1 LILTTGNAGAFKSKK
16 DLNMLVRLLY
26 VSQPIGPI
34 TTTVT
39 TSILEKSSSYN
50 KAKNITGVLCQGS
63 GLWMQ
68 VLEGERHQVNVLY
81 SRIMASRHHHH
92 IELLSMEEIT
102 HRRFGQWSMALVH
115 LSKDDP
121 MVKMA
126 HPEFDPYT
134 ATSKEAMSL
143 LAELIK
149 TSSPIVAME
158 S

>member
-1 LILTTGNAGAFKSKK
+1 
-16 DLNMLVRLLY
+16 MLVRLLY
-26 VSQPIGPI
+26 VSQPVGPI

-39 TSILEKSSSYN
+39 TSILEKSSIYN
-50 KAKNITGVLCQGS
+50 KAENITGVLCQGS

-102 HRRFGQWSMALVH
+102 HRQFGQWSMALVH

-121 MVKMA
+121 ILQMA

-143 LAELIK
+143 LEELIK
-149 TSSPIVAME
+149 TSYPIATTE

>member
-1 LILTTGNAGAFKSKK
+1 
-16 DLNMLVRLLY
+16 MLVRLLY
-26 VSQPIGPI
+26 VSQSVGPM

-39 TSILEKSSSYN
+39 TSILEKSSIHN
-50 KAKNITGVLCQGS
+50 KRENITGILCQGS

-68 VLEGERHQVNVLY
+68 ALEGERHQVNVLY

-92 IELLSMEEIT
+92 VELLSMEEIT
-102 HRRFGQWSMALVH
+102 HRQFGQWSMALVH

-121 MVKMA
+121 MVRMA

-143 LAELIK
+143 LDELI
-149 TSSPIVAME
+149 TSSSPIVATK
-158 S
+158 

>member
-1 LILTTGNAGAFKSKK
+1 
-16 DLNMLVRLLY
+16 MLVRLLY
-26 VSQPIGPI
+26 VSQPVGPI

-39 TSILEKSSSYN
+39 TSILEKSSIYN
-50 KAKNITGVLCQGS
+50 KVENITGVLCQGS

-102 HRRFGQWSMALVH
+102 HRQFGQWSMALVH

-121 MVKMA
+121 MVQMA

-143 LAELIK
+143 LEELIK
-149 TSSPIVAME
+149 TSSPIVATE